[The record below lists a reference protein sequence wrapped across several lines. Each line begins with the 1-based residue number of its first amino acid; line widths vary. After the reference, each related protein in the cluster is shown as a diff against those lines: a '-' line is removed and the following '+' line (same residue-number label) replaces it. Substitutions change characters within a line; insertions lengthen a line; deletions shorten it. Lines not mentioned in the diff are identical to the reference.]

1 MGLVL
6 SVFSHSSSKVLPTMG
21 VLTGCMVVNTRAAA
35 GAAPR
40 WTLRVS
46 MGMVMVS
53 GESVL
58 TLVNNTTAW
67 DSCKMTS
74 VSLQSPFLPVHL
86 FNRLIDFEQTQHNL
100 PILFQL
106 KQDYIF
112 GLNIL
117 QIFVIYLILNKRSI
131 N

>member
-1 MGLVL
+1 
-6 SVFSHSSSKVLPTMG
+6 MG

-46 MGMVMVS
+46 MWMGMVS

-74 VSLQSPFLPVHL
+74 FSLQSPF
-86 FNRLIDFEQTQHNL
+86 
-100 PILFQL
+100 
-106 KQDYIF
+106 
-112 GLNIL
+112 
-117 QIFVIYLILNKRSI
+117 
-131 N
+131 